1 MKALPKL
8 GSSSAGKG
16 RAVAKRSLADRLA
29 PVVPEQAAK
38 PTGSR
43 PRGGGPRNVP
53 FQMMLPEETH
63 QALRLASITRKTS
76 VRVLILEALKAAGW
90 DVPADELV
98 DRRRG

>member
-1 MKALPKL
+1 
-8 GSSSAGKG
+8 
-16 RAVAKRSLADRLA
+16 
-29 PVVPEQAAK
+29 
-38 PTGSR
+38 
-43 PRGGGPRNVP
+43 
-53 FQMMLPEETH
+53 MMLPEETH